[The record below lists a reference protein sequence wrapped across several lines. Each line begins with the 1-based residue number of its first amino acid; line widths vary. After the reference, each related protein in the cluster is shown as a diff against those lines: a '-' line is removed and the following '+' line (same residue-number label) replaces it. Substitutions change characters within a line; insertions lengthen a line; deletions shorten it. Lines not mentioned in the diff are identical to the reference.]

1 MKRPCTRST
10 PQHFNPRSPDGERPL
25 RRPVCRIHAKFQ
37 STLPGW
43 GVTAPC
49 RATVPAP
56 SNFNPRSPDGERQGD
71 MRLYTCRVYI
81 SIHAPRMGS
90 DTVHATPT
98 HGTTDFNPRSPDGE
112 RHLRVLRVF
121 HPCHFNPRSPDG
133 ERLGSA
139 HVSIFPQIFQSTL
152 PGWGATGRS
161 QSAMS
166 LIQISIHAP
175 RIGSDKF
182 DCVVASGPAWIS
194 IHAPRMGSDR
204 PSCEKRPLY
213 EISIHAPR
221 MGSDRRF
228 RPFAPRNRYFNPR
241 SPDGER
247 PLRII
252 LRICALLFQSTLPGW
267 GATASKKSCSEQGA
281 NFNPRSPDGE
291 RLYYTYVDKWF
302 HVFQSTLPGWGATT
316 DSMMGS
322 PLLKDFNPRSPDGER
337 RVPLTYAS
345 CICQFQSTLPGWGAT
360 PGAEHAKCGRRIS
373 IHAPRMGSDKS
384 TSAAL

>member
-1 MKRPCTRST
+1 
-10 PQHFNPRSPDGERPL
+10 
-25 RRPVCRIHAKFQ
+25 
-37 STLPGW
+37 
-43 GVTAPC
+43 
-49 RATVPAP
+49 
-56 SNFNPRSPDGERQGD
+56 
-71 MRLYTCRVYI
+71 
-81 SIHAPRMGS
+81 MGS
-90 DTVHATPT
+90 DLALGSPNTGVTY
-98 HGTTDFNPRSPDGE
+98 FNPRSPDGE

-152 PGWGATGRS
+152 PGWGATRPRGCIGADS
-161 QSAMS
+161 P
-166 LIQISIHAP
+166 ISIHAP

-221 MGSDRRF
+221 MGSDAGSYGSRLPGRIF
-228 RPFAPRNRYFNPR
+228 QSTLPGWGATHAKSFDFKRLCNFNPR

-267 GATASKKSCSEQGA
+267 GAT
-281 NFNPRSPDGE
+281 
-291 RLYYTYVDKWF
+291 
-302 HVFQSTLPGWGATT
+302 
-316 DSMMGS
+316 
-322 PLLKDFNPRSPDGER
+322 LLHIRG
-337 RVPLTYAS
+337 
-345 CICQFQSTLPGWGAT
+345 
-360 PGAEHAKCGRRIS
+360 
-373 IHAPRMGSDKS
+373 
-384 TSAAL
+384 